1 MMRPATV
8 LASALLLMLTAGLFA
23 GPAMGQPHGEV
34 TRVGGETVYVELD
47 DSVAVDAGTV
57 GRVIQEREV
66 DGELVELTFAV
77 LSVQEVERPVDGAW
91 VAAAQIT
98 RQSRNLQ
105 AGDPVTFD
113 SIESRARLSVE
124 TVPSEATVYVD
135 DNRAGTTPLRG
146 PIGRGYHEVRLE
158 RMGYRVKTRT
168 FVVEAGEHYRFRDSL
183 ETAFGTLTVNSLP
196 DSAAV
201 ELGDRTLGTTPVSK
215 EVQEDTYTLRVRQGG
230 YLTYEDTVTVEG
242 GVERQV
248 NATLRRPLRA
258 TLASEQVKEVTN
270 TTLKREGDRLVLT
283 YDLIGDAEAYGV
295 ELLLSTNGGKTF
307 EPLPETVAGAVGNE
321 VTPGE
326 DKQVVWAAIEDFPS
340 GLTGSGNRLRLSVG
354 ESGGNGLYWV
364 LGGVLTAGAGTA
376 AATLLGII
384 GGGGGGGGGDGP
396 ADLPTSPPSAPN

>member
-1 MMRPATV
+1 MMRPANV
-8 LASALLLMLTAGLFA
+8 LASALLLVLAAGLFA

-47 DSVAVDAGTV
+47 DTVAVDAGTV
-57 GRVIQEREV
+57 GRVVQEREV
-66 DGELVELTFAV
+66 DGELVDLTFAV
-77 LSVQEVERPVDGAW
+77 LSVQEIDRPVDGNW
-91 VAAAQIT
+91 VAAAKIT

-105 AGDPVTFD
+105 AGDPVTFE
-113 SIESRARLSVE
+113 SVTSRARVSVE

-135 DNRAGTTPLRG
+135 DVRAGTTPLRG
-146 PIGRGYHEVRLE
+146 PIGRGYHELRLE
-158 RMGYRVKTRT
+158 REGYRSLTRT
-168 FVVEAGEHYRFRDSL
+168 FVVEAGEQYRFRDSL

-196 DSAAV
+196 DSATV
-201 ELGDRTLGTTPVSK
+201 ELGDRSLGMTPVSK
-215 EVQEDTYTLRVRQGG
+215 EVQEDVYTLRVRRSG
-230 YLTYEDTVTVEG
+230 YLPYEDTVTVEG
-242 GVERQV
+242 GVRRQV
-248 NATLRRPLRA
+248 NATLRRPLRV

-270 TTLKREGDRLVLT
+270 AALKREGDRLVLT
-283 YDLIGDAEAYGV
+283 YDLIGDAEAYGI

-354 ESGGNGLYWV
+354 ESGGNTLYWV

-384 GGGGGGGGGDGP
+384 GGGDGGGGD
-396 ADLPTSPPSAPN
+396 DLPTSPPPAPN

>member
-1 MMRPATV
+1 MMRPANV
-8 LASALLLMLTAGLFA
+8 LASALLLVLAAGLFA

-47 DSVAVDAGTV
+47 DTVAVDAGTV
-57 GRVIQEREV
+57 GRVVQEREV
-66 DGELVELTFAV
+66 DGELVDLTFAV
-77 LSVQEVERPVDGAW
+77 LSVQEIDRPVDGNW
-91 VAAAQIT
+91 VAAAKIT

-105 AGDPVTFD
+105 AGDPVTFE
-113 SIESRARLSVE
+113 SVTSRARVSVE

-135 DNRAGTTPLRG
+135 DVRAGTTPLRG
-146 PIGRGYHEVRLE
+146 PIGRGYHELRLE
-158 RMGYRVKTRT
+158 REGYRSLTRT
-168 FVVEAGEHYRFRDSL
+168 FVVEAGEQYRFRDSL

-196 DSAAV
+196 DSATV
-201 ELGDRTLGTTPVSK
+201 ELGDRSLGMTPVSK
-215 EVQEDTYTLRVRQGG
+215 EVQEDAYTLRVRRSG
-230 YLTYEDTVTVEG
+230 YLPYEDTVTVEG
-242 GVERQV
+242 GVRRQV
-248 NATLRRPLRA
+248 NATLRRPLRV

-270 TTLKREGDRLVLT
+270 AALKREGDRLVLT
-283 YDLIGDAEAYGV
+283 YDLIGDAEAYGI

-354 ESGGNGLYWV
+354 ESGGNTLYWV

-384 GGGGGGGGGDGP
+384 GGGDGGGGD
-396 ADLPTSPPSAPN
+396 DLPTSPPPAPN